1 MSEKEGN
8 RITQGSLI
16 KLASNL
22 KIVSCH
28 QIVEGS
34 YFIKTGD
41 IFEQITEEYYQE
53 CRDRLLKNCK

>member
-8 RITQGSLI
+8 RITKGSLI
-16 KLASNL
+16 ELRTTE
-22 KIVSCH
+22 IVSCH

-34 YFIKTGD
+34 YFIKTGEK
-41 IFEQITEEYYQE
+41 FEQITEDYYQE